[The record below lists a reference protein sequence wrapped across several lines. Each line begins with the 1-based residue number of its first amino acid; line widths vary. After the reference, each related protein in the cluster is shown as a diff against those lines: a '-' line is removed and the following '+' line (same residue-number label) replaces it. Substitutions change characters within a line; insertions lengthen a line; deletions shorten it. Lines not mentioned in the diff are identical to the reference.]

1 MSSEL
6 KGWNPDP
13 FGIHESRFFSDDGK
27 PTLLV
32 RDGETTSYDKPPQH
46 DPPPLYVEP
55 PQRDPL
61 PLYEPPPQHT
71 PLPQR
76 DPSLHY
82 IPPAQ
87 LETTPRIAPPPPPPA
102 QRQRSESVPDVP
114 TATPDIVRSLRE
126 ANRNSDVTVQAP
138 RHPPDP
144 DRHPMPLLSRTARV
158 AYALV
163 LTAMAASAVAL
174 LVSHLGGTKG
184 DPTAAGSTTTT
195 TKSTTTTTTGA
206 STTTV
211 PVPSAPQP
219 TAAVAA
225 AALIASWAAGNHAEG
240 LTVGTASAVSTLF
253 AGRYTSGLVIDRG
266 CSDAFSPIVCD
277 YGPPG
282 GAAPTDPIYEI
293 DVVHAT
299 NGWYVTSVTINN
311 R

>member
-1 MSSEL
+1 MRSEL

-32 RDGETTSYDKPPQH
+32 RDGDTTSYDKPPEH
-46 DPPPLYVEP
+46 EPLPLYVEP
-55 PQRDPL
+55 AQRDPL
-61 PLYEPPPQHT
+61 PQYVVPP
-71 PLPQR
+71 L
-76 DPSLHY
+76 
-82 IPPAQ
+82 
-87 LETTPRIAPPPPPPA
+87 LENTPRIASPTLAPPSSPPE
-102 QRQRSESVPDVP
+102 RRRSEPAPDVP
-114 TATPDIVRSLRE
+114 VATPDVVRSLRE
-126 ANRNSDVTVQAP
+126 ANRNSDVKVQTP

-144 DRHPMPLLSRTARV
+144 NRHPMPLLSRTARL
-158 AYALV
+158 AYVLV
-163 LTAMAASAVAL
+163 LAAMAASGVAL
-174 LVSHLGGTKG
+174 LVSHLGETNG

-195 TKSTTTTTTGA
+195 TKSTTTATTSAPTTTG
-206 STTTV
+206 

-225 AALIASWAAGNHAEG
+225 AALIASWASGNHAEA

-253 AGRYTSGLVIDRG
+253 AGHYASGLVIDRG

-293 DVVHAT
+293 DVVHVPT
-299 NGWYVTSVTINN
+299 GWYVTSVTINN
-311 R
+311 